1 MMMDSITER
10 INQIRESIPESVRLI
25 AVTKT
30 VSVEAMRVA
39 YQAGI
44 RDFGE
49 NRVQEAADKQPQLED
64 LPDITWHLIGHLQT
78 NKAAKAVQMFQWI
91 QSVDSLKLALR
102 LDRLAQELSCQPQVC
117 LQIKLLPD
125 ENKFGWTVPELLADL
140 PQLNDCQCIKIK
152 GLMTIPPVGLTKS
165 ETRDVF
171 ERTRDLAQKINQQ
184 NGLNLQLEELS
195 MGMSEDYPLAVQE
208 GATMIRLGRVIF
220 GARGN

>member
-1 MMMDSITER
+1 MDLITER
-10 INQIRESIPESVRLI
+10 IAQIRESIPESVRLI

-102 LDRLAQELSCQPQVC
+102 LDRLAQEFSCQPQVC
-117 LQIKLLPD
+117 LQVKLLPD

-140 PQLNDCQCIKIK
+140 PQLNDCQHIKIK
-152 GLMTIPPVGLTKS
+152 GLMTIPPVGLTES
-165 ETRDVF
+165 ETSNVF

>member
-1 MMMDSITER
+1 MIMDSITER
-10 INQIRESIPESVRLI
+10 ITQIRESIPESVRLI

-49 NRVQEAADKQPQLED
+49 NRVQEATDKQPQLDD

-78 NKAAKAVQMFQWI
+78 NKAAKALQMFQWI
-91 QSVDSLKLALR
+91 HSVDSLKLALR
-102 LDRLAQELSCQPQVC
+102 LEYLAEELSCKPQVC
-117 LQIKLLPD
+117 LQVKLLPD

-140 PQLNDCQCIKIK
+140 PQLNDCQHIKIK
-152 GLMTIPPVGLTKS
+152 GLMMIPPLGLTES

-171 ERTRDLAQKINQQ
+171 ERTRELAEKIKQQ
-184 NGLNLQLEELS
+184 NGSNLQLEELS
-195 MGMSEDYPLAVQE
+195 MGMSEDYPLAIQE
-208 GATMIRLGRVIF
+208 DATMIRVGRVSF
-220 GARGN
+220 DAWRN